1 MKKILSGVAAVA
13 FFVAFAC
20 VPRASATS
28 VSFFLNGSNAGGPVC
43 SSSSPCAKVTI
54 SINSTGTVA
63 TFTVSSLLNGY
74 VFDNFGFNSSASV
87 SLVPGSASGEVGSS
101 SLSGP
106 GSFNLSSWGKF
117 DFEFDTGK
125 AGGSDG
131 GDCVVTGGV
140 PGSGCTFSF
149 QLSGTGLTLAD
160 FEVLSSKNNTFF
172 AGHMANANGPT
183 GFAGDSGPG
192 TTTPEPASLLLL
204 GTGLLGLGAM
214 ARRRISA

>member
-1 MKKILSGVAAVA
+1 MKKILSGIAGVA
-13 FFVAFAC
+13 FFLAFAC
-20 VPRASATS
+20 VPRANATS
-28 VSFFLNGSNAGGPVC
+28 VSFFLDGANMGGPVC
-43 SSSSPCAKVTI
+43 NSTTPCAKVTI
-54 SINSTGTVA
+54 DINSAGTVA

-131 GDCVVTGGV
+131 GDCVVTSGN

-160 FEVLSSKNNTFF
+160 FEIDSSKNNTFF

-183 GFAGDSGPG
+183 GFAGDSQLAP
-192 TTTPEPASLLLL
+192 TPEPASLLLL
-204 GTGLLGLGAM
+204 GTGLLGLGAA
-214 ARRRISA
+214 ARRRFVA